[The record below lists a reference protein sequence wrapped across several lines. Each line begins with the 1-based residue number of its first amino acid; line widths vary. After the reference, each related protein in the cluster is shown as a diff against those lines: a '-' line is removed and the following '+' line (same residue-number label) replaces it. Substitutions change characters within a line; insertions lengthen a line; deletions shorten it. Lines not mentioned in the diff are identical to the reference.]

1 MRNTHAARLLTEMS
15 RPGYRA
21 ARFPKSDVP
30 DHAPA
35 DVLPASALADGPPDL
50 PELTEPDVVR
60 HFVNLSQLNMSVDS
74 HFYPLGSCTM
84 KYNPKRHERLAKLP
98 GVGDPHPYR
107 DEADLQGML
116 QILHE
121 LQGMLAEI
129 SGLPAVSLQPAAG
142 AQGELTA
149 LLVAAAYFADRG
161 EGERRRKVLFPSS
174 AHGTNPA
181 SAALAGF
188 DTVQLKPTK
197 NGLTDLAELE
207 KKVGDDTAVFMVTN
221 PNTLG
226 LFERDIERIT
236 EVLHDAGGL
245 VYIDGANMN
254 AILGITRPGDFG
266 GDMMHYNVHKT
277 FTGPHGGGGPG
288 AGPIAVRDF
297 LGEFLPGP
305 VVKKVGGTA
314 AKPEFALHT
323 PGKSIGRVRSHFG
336 NVGILLRGYFYLRT
350 LGAAGLRGVSERA
363 VLNANYLRSKLVDV
377 LEIPHPAP
385 CMHEFVASAAKFK
398 KNRGISAMDVAKRLL
413 DHGVHAPTVYF
424 PLDVPE
430 ALMVEPTETESK
442 ETLDRFAEIV
452 RAILT
457 DEDADTVKT
466 APHTTP
472 VRRPD
477 EVRAAKNPILCG
489 IGKNCGTVPVENVS
503 ISA

>member
-1 MRNTHAARLLTEMS
+1 MRNTHAARLLTEQS
-15 RPGYRA
+15 RPGHRA
-21 ARFPKSDVP
+21 ARYPAPDVP
-30 DHAPA
+30 NHAPEN
-35 DVLPASALADGPPDL
+35 VLPASALAESPPDL

-98 GVGDPHPYR
+98 GIGDPHPYR
-107 DEADLQGML
+107 DDADLQGML

-121 LQGMLAEI
+121 MQGMLAEI
-129 SGLPAVSLQPAAG
+129 AGLPAVSLQPAAG

-149 LLVAAAYFADRG
+149 LLVAAAHFWDVG
-161 EGERRRKVLFPSS
+161 EGSQRRKVIYPSS

-188 DTVQLKPTK
+188 DTVQLKPTA
-197 NGLTDLAELE
+197 NGLTDLDELA

-226 LFERDIERIT
+226 LFEREIEAVTALI
-236 EVLHDAGGL
+236 HDAGGL

-254 AILGITRPGDFG
+254 AVLGIARPGDFG

-297 LGEFLPGP
+297 LGPFLPGP
-305 VVKKVGGTA
+305 VVKKVGGTTE
-314 AKPEFALHT
+314 KPEFALHT
-323 PGKSIGRVRSHFG
+323 PSKSIGRVRSHFG
-336 NVGILLRGYFYLRT
+336 NVGILIRGYCYLRT
-350 LGAAGLRGVSERA
+350 LGAAGLREVSERA
-363 VLNANYLRSKLVDV
+363 VLNANYLRSRLEDV
-377 LEIPHPAP
+377 LHIPHPAP
-385 CMHEFVASAAKFK
+385 CMHEFVASASKTK
-398 KNRGISAMDVAKRLL
+398 KNRGVTAMDIGKRLI

-430 ALMVEPTETESK
+430 ALMIEPTETESK
-442 ETLDRFAEIV
+442 ATLDRFADIFTRIV
-452 RAILT
+452 REEET
-457 DEDADTVKT
+457 ETVKT

-477 EVRAAKNPILCG
+477 EVAAAKNPILCG
-489 IGKNCGTVPVENVS
+489 IGKNCGVVPVENVA
-503 ISA
+503 IRA